1 MINLLQ
7 GIVDRLSELFPNKN
21 IYVNDI
27 EQGLIEP
34 CFFIKLVDTKM
45 DKLMS
50 ERYHFKNLVNIV
62 YLSQYKDAFVFQE
75 AKQRLLLGMRN
86 ISIDREK
93 ESGIYGYDMNV
104 RTEDDNLNLTVSYD
118 YIGKFPIKPDPIMA
132 TNKIVHYTTQEPYI
146 KDTTKINPGMWKTSP
161 RQRKPIKI
169 YPAMNPRDE
178 RYVDKDKGKMWKPK
192 GYKDR
197 YEKEKERYQEEAEDL
212 MRTKEMTIDE
222 R

>member
-7 GIVDRLSELFPNKN
+7 GIVDRLAELFPDTN
-21 IYVNDI
+21 IYVNNV

-34 CFFIKLVDTKM
+34 CFLINMVNTEM
-45 DKLMS
+45 SKLMS
-50 ERYHFKNLVNIV
+50 ERYQFENFVNVV
-62 YLSQYKDAFVFQE
+62 YLSQCEDAFVFQTIKE
-75 AKQRLLLGMRN
+75 RLLLGMRN

-93 ESGIYGYDMNV
+93 DSGIYGYGMSV
-104 RTEDDNLNLTVSYD
+104 RTENDNLQLDVNYD
-118 YIGKFPIKPDPIMA
+118 YIGKFPILPDPMMA
-132 TNKIVHYTTQEPYI
+132 TNKIVHYTTEEPYI
-146 KDTTKINPGMWKTSP
+146 KDTTKINPGMWKTPP
-161 RQRKPIKI
+161 RQSKPLKI

-178 RYVDKDKGKMWKPK
+178 RYVDKNKGKMWKPK

-197 YEKEKERYQEEAEDL
+197 YEIEKERYEEEAEDL

>member
-75 AKQRLLLGMRN
+75 VKQRLLLGMRN

>member
-34 CFFIKLVDTKM
+34 CFFITMVNTDM
-45 DKLMS
+45 SKLMS
-50 ERYHFKNLVNIV
+50 ERYQFKNLVNVV
-62 YLSQYKDAFVFQE
+62 YLSQFEDAFVFQTIKE
-75 AKQRLLLGMRN
+75 RLLLGMRN

-93 ESGIYGYDMNV
+93 ESGIYGYGMSV
-104 RTEDDNLNLTVSYD
+104 RTEDDSLQLDVNYD
-118 YIGKFPIKPDPIMA
+118 YIGKFPILPDPMMA

-146 KDTTKINPGMWKTSP
+146 KDTTKINPGMWVTPKVDNKS
-161 RQRKPIKI
+161 IKV
-169 YPAMNPRDE
+169 YPAINPRDD
-178 RYVDKDKGKMWKPK
+178 RYVDKDKDKMWKPRNC
-192 GYKDR
+192 KDR
-197 YEKEKERYQEEAEDL
+197 YEKERYQEEAEDL